1 MTAWFGEFQYCGSGR
16 SRNRSIAGSGG
27 GKLCQIIEL
36 KLIWE
41 LYNLQPD
48 GKRAI

>member
-1 MTAWFGEFQYCGSGR
+1 MVKSVCNGGGGS
-16 SRNRSIAGSGG
+16 GSGG
-27 GKLCQIIEL
+27 EGGNSKLCQIIEL